1 MIILFLLC
9 MCTIHLQA
17 GQHSLTPPYTQRYM
31 SMSRQE
37 LQQEKGMLQKKLA
50 DAHEHWHEELVC
62 GVASRNTIG
71 MSAVCGIVSTGI
83 VVGMMYKIPASAII
97 PCISGAAAACDHCY
111 QPDLSEQKEA
121 LQEVDRILK
130 IKTD

>member
-9 MCTIHLQA
+9 MYTIHLQA
-17 GQHSLTPPYTQRYM
+17 SQHTLTPPYIQRYT

-37 LQQEKGMLQKKLA
+37 LQQEKGTLQKNLA
-50 DAHEHWHEELVC
+50 DANERWHQEEVVC
-62 GVASRNTIG
+62 NITRNTIG

-83 VVGMMYKIPASAII
+83 VVGMMYKIPASVMI

-111 QPDLSEQKEA
+111 QPDLSEQQTA
-121 LQEVDRILK
+121 LQEVDRALK
-130 IKTD
+130 LKTD

>member
-9 MCTIHLQA
+9 MYTIHLQA
-17 GQHSLTPPYTQRYM
+17 SQHTLTPPYIQRYM

-37 LQQEKGMLQKKLA
+37 LQQEKATIQQELA
-50 DAHEHWHEELVC
+50 NTNKQWHQEKVC
-62 GVASRNTIG
+62 GIITRDTIG

-83 VVGMMYKIPASAII
+83 VVGMMYKIPASVMI

-111 QPDLSEQKEA
+111 QPDLSEQQTA
-121 LQEVDRILK
+121 LQEVDRVLK
-130 IKTD
+130 LKTD